1 MQVDS
6 AFSFQQPTF
15 EDFLNMDL
23 LAGPSSQGNPGS
35 SSGGSSRS
43 SSHSPSSTHAA
54 LPPTPPNPFIPDI
67 TIGDFYNFDDYMNN
81 DLSKLSSLAPPP
93 TLASPFDIF
102 NSPPTTFNPTT
113 LQSNSPDS
121 ASGGSNSNGESPG
134 IDPSLVGT
142 PALSKS
148 MSDFDEEEEENDDF
162 HELEAISEENSPTE
176 EGSSI
181 TPLKVGG
188 KGKAARKGTV
198 QSGGVV
204 KKSGSAAAA
213 SKEKKGEPQPTYLT
227 TTSTEPDDWRPTPEE
242 YKKMSSKEKR
252 QLRNKISARNFR
264 VRRKGKYR
272 F

>member
-1 MQVDS
+1 M
-6 AFSFQQPTF
+6 
-15 EDFLNMDL
+15 EL
-23 LAGPSSQGNPGS
+23 LAGPSSGNPGS

-67 TIGDFYNFDDYMNN
+67 TINDFYNFDEYMNN
-81 DLSKLSSLAPPP
+81 DLSKLTSLAPPP
-93 TLASPFDIF
+93 ALASPFDIF
-102 NSPPTTFNPTT
+102 NAPVSTFSSAA
-113 LQSNSPDS
+113 LQSSSPDS
-121 ASGGSNSNGESPG
+121 GSGGSSSNVESPG

-162 HELEAISEENSPTE
+162 EDLEAISENSPTE
-176 EGSSI
+176 ESGSSI
-181 TPLKVGG
+181 TPIKVGG
-188 KGKAARKGTV
+188 KGKSARKGTV

-204 KKSGSAAAA
+204 KKTGSIL
-213 SKEKKGEPQPTYLT
+213 SKDKKENQPTYLT

-264 VRRKGKYR
+264 VRRKGRYHSQNS
-272 F
+272 